1 MRHPSIR
8 SVYAYWSTLR
18 AERPA
23 PLRTEIDPREIARE
37 LGDVFLLEGIADSMT
52 FRLAGSRIVHALGDS
67 LTGKSFLSL
76 WEPAAQAG
84 ASEALGTATLAELP
98 MLLGIS
104 RDNENLQT
112 TAPATKAPPAT
123 PGQSWPNH
131 RPVPVA
137 RQDRSPLAEGAG
149 ELLLLPLRHPP
160 AIGRRVMGALA
171 FFNPPPLPAPQPVLL
186 AITGGRVLGREAQPV
201 RGGNL
206 QPGFPPDRAGERR
219 GHLFVM
225 QGDRDRD
232 RESRP
237 R

>member
-37 LGDVFLLEGIADSMT
+37 LGDVFLLEGFADLMT
-52 FRLAGSRIVHALGDS
+52 FRLAGSRIVHTLGDS

-76 WEPAAQAG
+76 WETAAQPG

-104 RDNENLQT
+104 RET
-112 TAPATKAPPAT
+112 EETPTRPAASQAPPVT
-123 PGQSWPNH
+123 PGRGWLNH
-131 RPVPVA
+131 RPVPNPRHA
-137 RQDRSPLAEGAG
+137 RAILAEGAG

-171 FFNPPPLPAPQPVLL
+171 FFNPPPLPAPHPVLL

-206 QPGFPPDRAGERR
+206 QPGFPPDRAGEQR

-225 QGDRDRD
+225 QGDRDR
-232 RESRP
+232 ENRP
-237 R
+237 S

>member
-23 PLRTEIDPREIARE
+23 PLRTEIDPRAIARE

-76 WEPAAQAG
+76 WETAAQTG

-104 RDNENLQT
+104 RADAET
-112 TAPATKAPPAT
+112 PTAPAAPKTPPAT
-123 PGQSWPNH
+123 PGQSWLNH
-131 RPVPVA
+131 RPAPSL
-137 RQDRSPLAEGAG
+137 RRDRSPLADGAG

-186 AITGGRVLGREAQPV
+186 AMTGGRVLGRDAQPV
-201 RGGNL
+201 RGSDL
-206 QPGFPPDRAGERR
+206 QPGFPPDRVGERR

-225 QGDRDRD
+225 QGDRDR
-232 RESRP
+232 ETRP
-237 R
+237 N